1 MIQRL
6 IIPLEDRHAFSLPS
20 SFFLPAHVTA
30 AHKLLFHEIKNE
42 IKFNSDGTAQWKEH
56 RHLSQTG
63 LDLNTRWLWTGHV
76 TSLSLNFFVC
86 KRRVIISTG

>member
-6 IIPLEDRHAFSLPS
+6 SIALEDCHAFSLSS

-42 IKFNSDGTAQWKEH
+42 INFSSDGTAKWEEH
-56 RHLSQTG
+56 KHWTQTG
-63 LDLNTRWLWTGHV
+63 LDVKSEWLWTGYV
-76 TSLSLNFFVC
+76 TSLGLNFFVC
-86 KRRVIISTG
+86 QREVNRAPL